1 MEDKQTFMFMINDMV
16 VFIEARNEREA
27 REIFANRL
35 KVVKC

>member
-1 MEDKQTFMFMINDMV
+1 MEDNQTFMFIIGDII

-27 REIFANRL
+27 RGIFANRL